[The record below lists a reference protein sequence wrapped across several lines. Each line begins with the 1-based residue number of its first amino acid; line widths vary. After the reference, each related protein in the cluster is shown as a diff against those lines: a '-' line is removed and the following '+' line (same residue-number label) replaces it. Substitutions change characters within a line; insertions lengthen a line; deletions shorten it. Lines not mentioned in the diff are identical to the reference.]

1 MLPTDFDKWTHES
14 AYGRSIG
21 PNGDDVVPPYLG
33 VQKSKWRYRSGVNTP
48 NYRTYEEKGMILP
61 DNPYVRR
68 SISEQR
74 QMGYRNAASCYV
86 IDGVPTMYPSGRA
99 EGNLSVW
106 DCDYISA
113 SSLPLPTGYAERAL
127 QLAKRKLV
135 ADILDMKV
143 NLAQAFAERKQT
155 AQLLADSAKKVADAI
170 RYLKKGN
177 LSAAAAAVGAPK
189 PSKRA
194 NSRYRSSVVAARKAA
209 KPRAAMDKALSRGVL
224 SIQYGWRPLLNDI
237 YGSYEQLESK
247 AHQEIY
253 FLKKS
258 SSLIGHE
265 IDTKETVGFSKVKT
279 NAWVERKVYL
289 KVMYA
294 VSRQEV
300 RTLAQVGVS
309 NPALVAWE
317 LVPWSFII
325 DWFIPIG
332 NYISS
337 LDATS
342 GLYFVGGSMSTRT
355 YGEMKKHQT
364 WDYWTQGAYQNY
376 STHYTGEASA
386 TYEWSDLDRVPLTA
400 FPTVRFPVF
409 KNPLSMEHALNA
421 ISLLSQ
427 LRK

>member
-1 MLPTDFDKWTHES
+1 MLPTDYDRWTYES

-21 PNGDDVVPPYLG
+21 PLGDDVVPPFLG
-33 VQKSKWRYRSGVNTP
+33 LQTTKWQYKLGVNTP
-48 NYRTYEEKGMILP
+48 NFKTYEDSNMILP
-61 DNPYVRR
+61 DNPYTRR
-68 SISEQR
+68 SIFDQR
-74 QMGYRNAASCYV
+74 QTGYRDAAQCSVYN
-86 IDGVPTMYPSGRA
+86 GVALMYPAGRL
-99 EGNLSVW
+99 EGNLSVF
-106 DCDYISA
+106 DCDNISA
-113 SSLPLPTGYAERAL
+113 ARLPLPTGYADRVL
-127 QLAKRKLV
+127 NHAKSKLIS
-135 ADILDMKV
+135 DIKGMKV

-155 AQLLADSAKKVADAI
+155 ARLIADSAKKVADAV

-194 NSRYRSSVVAARKAA
+194 AGRYRSSIIAARKAA
-209 KPRAAMDKALSRGVL
+209 KPRKAMDKALSRGVL

-247 AHQEIY
+247 EHQEIY
-253 FLKKS
+253 FIRKS
-258 SSLIGHE
+258 SGFISHA
-265 IDTKETVGFSKVKT
+265 IDQWDTVGMSRVKT
-279 NAWVERKVYL
+279 SAWVERKVYL

-294 VSRQEV
+294 ISRLEA
-300 RTLAQVGVS
+300 RTMAQVGIS

-337 LDATS
+337 LDATT
-342 GLYFVGGSMSTRT
+342 GLHFVGGSASTRT

-364 WDYWTQGAYQNY
+364 WDFWTMGAYVNY
-376 STHYTGEASA
+376 STHYTGAASA
-386 TYEWSDLDRVPLTA
+386 TYEWNDLFRVPLTA
-400 FPTVRFPVF
+400 FPTVQFPDF
-409 KNPLSMEHALNA
+409 KSPVSMEHALNA